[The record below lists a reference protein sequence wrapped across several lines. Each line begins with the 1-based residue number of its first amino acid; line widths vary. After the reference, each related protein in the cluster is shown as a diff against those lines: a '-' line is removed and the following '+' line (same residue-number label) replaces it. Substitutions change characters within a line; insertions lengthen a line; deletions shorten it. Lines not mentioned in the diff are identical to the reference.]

1 MTWDQVQRVGLTI
14 PETSLGVAPE
24 GSPAVLVRTKQFAR
38 LRTDNDRG
46 QVLQFWVADPD
57 HVQAYPA
64 DDPDTYRGAPG
75 YSRKVVMARLDRLDP
90 QILRE
95 VLVESWSSRAP
106 VTLRRRH
113 ADLR

>member
-1 MTWDQVQRVGLTI
+1 M

-24 GSPAVLVRTKQFAR
+24 GLPAVLVQTKQFAR

-57 HVQAYPA
+57 LVQAYAA

-95 VLVESWSSRAP
+95 VLVQPRP
-106 VTLRRRH
+106 GHLRRRH